1 MTTVAGETQIN
12 ASKEKVWAVLADL
25 RTVRHYDPGV
35 ISAHYTSE
43 SREGV
48 GATRHCGLPDEGYV
62 EERIT
67 GWKSGEG
74 YTISVYEGSEIVA
87 PFATQDARFT
97 LTEDGQETTV
107 RVEIEYELK
116 SDAQVNSP
124 EVERQWGEEMI
135 PTLLAGL
142 KHYVETG
149 EPMPMPEPADV
160 EAAA

>member
-1 MTTVAGETQIN
+1 MTTLGGEININ
-12 ASKEKVWAVLADL
+12 APRGKVWDILADL
-25 RTVRHYDPGV
+25 RTVQYYDPGV

-43 SREGV
+43 ATEGV
-48 GATRHCGLPDEGYV
+48 GASRHCDLPDEGYV

-67 GWKSGEG
+67 GWKPGEG
-74 YTISVYEGSEIVA
+74 YTINVYEGSEIVA

-97 LTEDGQETTV
+97 LSEDGQETTA

-116 SDAQVNSP
+116 SDAPVDP
-124 EVERQWGEEMI
+124 REVERQWGEEMI

-149 EPMPMPEPADV
+149 EPMPIPGPA
-160 EAAA
+160 EAEVAH